1 MKKILVITNRYKDE
15 ELFITEKVCKHLE
28 DAGVE
33 VIRAIV
39 DRKMKTLNEVLLG
52 DVECAIVLGGDGTIM
67 KFANQLSQVDIPIL
81 GINMGH
87 VGYLAEVDSDHVEEA
102 LSRLVSGNF
111 KVQRRMMITGT
122 VKKKGKEVLRNT
134 AVNDVVITRN
144 GRLQVINFNIYVNG
158 NFLKNY
164 NADGVILS
172 TPTGSTAYNLSAGGP
187 IVDPGAE
194 ILIIT
199 PISPHTLMNR
209 SLVLNATDNV
219 EIEVLPTHEEEE
231 YEEMMEVD
239 FDGKDNGKLVPGDRV
254 GVTGADCH
262 VKMICLNPVSFM
274 ETLHRKMK
282 ES

>member
-67 KFANQLSQVDIPIL
+67 QFANQLSQVDIPIL

-144 GRLQVINFNIYVNG
+144 GRLTSR
-158 NFLKNY
+158 
-164 NADGVILS
+164 LS
-172 TPTGSTAYNLSAGGP
+172 N
-187 IVDPGAE
+187 
-194 ILIIT
+194 
-199 PISPHTLMNR
+199 
-209 SLVLNATDNV
+209 
-219 EIEVLPTHEEEE
+219 
-231 YEEMMEVD
+231 
-239 FDGKDNGKLVPGDRV
+239 
-254 GVTGADCH
+254 
-262 VKMICLNPVSFM
+262 
-274 ETLHRKMK
+274 
-282 ES
+282 

>member
-15 ELFITEKVCKHLE
+15 ELFITDKVCKHLE

-52 DVECAIVLGGDGTIM
+52 DVECAIILGGDGTIM
-67 KFANQLSQVDIPIL
+67 QFANQLSQVDIPIL

-87 VGYLAEVDSDHVEEA
+87 VGYLAE
-102 LSRLVSGNF
+102 
-111 KVQRRMMITGT
+111 
-122 VKKKGKEVLRNT
+122 KGKEVLRNT

>member
-1 MKKILVITNRYKDE
+1 MKKILVITNRYKDSE
-15 ELFITEKVCKHLE
+15 MFITEKVCTHLK
-28 DAGVE
+28 DGGAE
-33 VIRAIV
+33 VIQAMV
-39 DRKMKTLNEVLLG
+39 DRKMNTLNDALLG
-52 DVECAIVLGGDGTIM
+52 DVDCAVILGGDGTIM
-67 KFANQLSQVDIPIL
+67 QFANQLSLADIPIL

-87 VGYLAEVDSDHVEEA
+87 VGYLAEVDSNHAEEA
-102 LSRLVSGNF
+102 LGRLLSGDY
-111 KVQRRMMITGT
+111 KVQKRMMITGSL
-122 VKKKGKEVLRNT
+122 KKKGKTVFTDT

-144 GRLQVINFNIYVNG
+144 GRLQVIHFNIYVNG
-158 NFLKNY
+158 NLLKNY
-164 NADGVILS
+164 TADGVILS

-194 ILIIT
+194 ILIVT

-239 FDGKDNGKLVPGDRV
+239 FDGKEYGKLFPGDRV

-262 VKMICLNPVSFM
+262 VKMICMNEVSFM

>member
-1 MKKILVITNRYKDE
+1 MKKVLVITNRFKDE
-15 ELFITEKVCKHLE
+15 ELFITEKVCKHLK

-33 VIRAIV
+33 VIQAVV
-39 DRKMKTLNEVLLG
+39 DRKVKTLNDALLG
-52 DVECAIVLGGDGTIM
+52 DVECAIILGGDGTIM
-67 KFANQLSQVDIPIL
+67 QFANQLSLTDIPIL

-87 VGYLAEVDSDHVEEA
+87 VGYLAEVDSNHVEDA
-102 LSRLVSGNF
+102 LARLVSGNY

-122 VKKKGKEVLRNT
+122 VRKKGKVIFEDT

-158 NFLKNY
+158 NLLKNY
-164 NADGVILS
+164 SADGVILS

-194 ILIIT
+194 ILIVT

-231 YEEMMEVD
+231 YEEIMEVD
-239 FDGKDNGKLVPGDRV
+239 FDGKENGKLVPGDRV
-254 GVTGADCH
+254 GVTGADSH
-262 VKMICLNPVSFM
+262 VKMICLNEVSFM
-274 ETLHRKMK
+274 ETLHAKMK